1 MPSRQQ
7 LSEQVER
14 QARRMQRAER
24 ERPTLLSQTVYLG
37 TLGLLFV
44 VPVVG
49 GAYLGQWL
57 DGLVQGY
64 SVRWTISSIV
74 LGILIGAV
82 NVYLFI
88 RE

>member
-1 MPSRQQ
+1 MSKKQ

-14 QARRMQRAER
+14 QAKRMKEAER
-24 ERPTLLSQTVYLG
+24 ERPTLLSQTIYLG

-44 VPVVG
+44 VPVVA
-49 GAYLGQWL
+49 GAYIGQWL

-64 SVRWTISSIV
+64 SVRWTISLIV
-74 LGILIGAV
+74 LGIFIGAM